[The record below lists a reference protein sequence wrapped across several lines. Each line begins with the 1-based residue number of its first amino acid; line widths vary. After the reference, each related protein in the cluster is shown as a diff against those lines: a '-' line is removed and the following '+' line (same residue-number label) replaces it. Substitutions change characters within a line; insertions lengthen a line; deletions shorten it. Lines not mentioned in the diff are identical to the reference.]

1 MIEYLTK
8 RPMLLS
14 AIISSVVLI
23 IQLYNQYALI
33 AIGVAIII
41 MLFIMAYNKVKSSL
55 IVSLLTVL
63 IILISAAFKIGNI
76 NEIKY
81 FSGNECTGEFVVI
94 EEPELVNDFY
104 STTIEVLKSDI
115 LKKGD
120 RISVTYSEGDLS
132 FANRFKA
139 EITLNSLE
147 DYEYKSI
154 SYSENI
160 YVKGYMNNIQKNGD
174 NDFILDKVGKLRKY
188 IKSKFFENFDF
199 SGATTILALV
209 TGDRSYFT
217 NDFYETV
224 KCSGVAHIMVVSG
237 LHLSI
242 IVSFMMYFTNKLFYN
257 RYLKALIIFLAVII
271 VSAVCGFTMSIIRAG
286 ITYILISLSLVLGRT
301 NTSPN
306 TLGAA
311 VSLILVNN
319 PYAIFNVAFQLSV
332 LSTFGI
338 LVVAIPCIDF
348 IKDKEYV
355 KNKFL
360 FYLVYSSLISISATL
375 MTAPVM
381 IYYFGYLSNVA
392 LITNLLVCY
401 AATVA
406 LVLSVMGLVFLPFEK
421 AFFFLSSVIIKY
433 INGVINYFGNLSF
446 AITKTPEYTVYIAV
460 GVIIVILWTL
470 LACKRR
476 IDMLKLKEIYDKKI
490 KEGGKEVKWQL
501 FMKKP

>member
-1 MIEYLTK
+1 M
-8 RPMLLS
+8 
-14 AIISSVVLI
+14 
-23 IQLYNQYALI
+23 
-33 AIGVAIII
+33 
-41 MLFIMAYNKVKSSL
+41 
-55 IVSLLTVL
+55 
-63 IILISAAFKIGNI
+63 
-76 NEIKY
+76 
-81 FSGNECTGEFVVI
+81 
-94 EEPELVNDFY
+94 
-104 STTIEVLKSDI
+104 
-115 LKKGD
+115 
-120 RISVTYSEGDLS
+120 
-132 FANRFKA
+132 
-139 EITLNSLE
+139 
-147 DYEYKSI
+147 
-154 SYSENI
+154 
-160 YVKGYMNNIQKNGD
+160 
-174 NDFILDKVGKLRKY
+174 
-188 IKSKFFENFDF
+188 
-199 SGATTILALV
+199 
-209 TGDRSYFT
+209 
-217 NDFYETV
+217 
-224 KCSGVAHIMVVSG
+224 
-237 LHLSI
+237 
-242 IVSFMMYFTNKLFYN
+242 
-257 RYLKALIIFLAVII
+257 LIIFLAVII

-301 NTSPN
+301 NTSAN

-338 LVVAIPCIDF
+338 LVVAIPCINF
-348 IKDKEYV
+348 IKDNEYV

-360 FYLVYSSLISISATL
+360 FYLVSSSLISISATI

-401 AATVA
+401 PATVA